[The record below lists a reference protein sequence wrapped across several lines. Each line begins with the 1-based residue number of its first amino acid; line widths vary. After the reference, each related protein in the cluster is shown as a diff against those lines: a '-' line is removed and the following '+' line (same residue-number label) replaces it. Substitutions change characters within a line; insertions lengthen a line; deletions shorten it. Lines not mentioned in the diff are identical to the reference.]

1 LAMSIHDNLNP
12 WWVAGTAVILAG
24 ALLAFGRGRPAATA
38 ESMSISITVIPPDA
52 VNLDCSSGVRF
63 GDTQCAFDAAGKPQQ
78 VAKPLRPYVTTSRE
92 LLLLSGVFEEPNV
105 STWLQRARQT
115 RSDAR
120 VTLNCDVTTLGRL
133 RTVVVRWQTGAAWGQ
148 EKDVPVAKVKKCQVV
163 P

>member
-1 LAMSIHDNLNP
+1 
-12 WWVAGTAVILAG
+12 
-24 ALLAFGRGRPAATA
+24 
-38 ESMSISITVIPPDA
+38 MSISITVIPPDA